1 MRAVVYAR
9 YSSSKQTE
17 QSIEGQLRDCY
28 TYAKNND
35 IVVVG
40 EYIDRAISAKTDHR
54 PEFQRMVKDSVS
66 RSFDA
71 VIVWKLDRFSRNRYD
86 SASYKVKLKK
96 NGVRVIS
103 AMENISDK
111 PEGILVESLLE
122 GMAEYYS
129 AELSQK
135 VSRGMRESALKC
147 QSNGSFA
154 PLGYKVDE
162 NKKYVLVESE
172 ALIVRKIFEMYADG
186 IKPKNIIDYL
196 NEHGYKTKRGGSF
209 NKNSLNKMLKNK
221 KYIGVYKYKDIEIPN
236 GVPRIISDE
245 LFNKVQNIIDKNR
258 RTGAT
263 YKTKVDYLLSGKL
276 YCGCCHEKMLG
287 ESGTGR
293 HGAVYYYY
301 KCFGRK
307 SRKKD
312 CDKKSVPKDVVE
324 DLVIKS
330 IESILYNPDLIKR
343 IAKKC
348 VELQNDAEANK
359 MFELIQTQLKDTKKK
374 IANITSAIENGAY
387 SEALKNRLNELEN
400 TQSTLEYELSIERAK
415 NPIFTYETIEA
426 MLNNLSKGNM
436 HDDHFKH
443 YLIDIFVYR
452 IYMYYDKMII
462 IYNFTKDDNRTRK
475 SEVIEKIEDVSDT
488 IFNGSPVRYLY
499 RTISSIEIFFCIK

>member
-1 MRAVVYAR
+1 MKAVIYAR

-35 IVVVG
+35 ITVVG
-40 EYIDRAISAKTDHR
+40 EYIDRALSAKTDHR
-54 PEFQRMVKDSVS
+54 PEFQRMIKDSAS

-96 NGVRVIS
+96 NGVRVVS

-111 PEGILVESLLE
+111 PEGILIESLLE
-122 GMAEYYS
+122 GIAEYYS

-147 QSNGSFA
+147 QSNGSPV

-162 NKKYVLVESE
+162 NKKYIVVKNESI
-172 ALIVRKIFEMYADG
+172 IVKKIYEMYADG
-186 IKPKNIIDYL
+186 IKPKDIINYL
-196 NEHGYKTKRGGSF
+196 NEHGYKTKKGGSF
-209 NKNSLNKMLKNK
+209 NKNSLNKMLKNQ
-221 KYIGVYKYKDIEIPN
+221 KYIGIYKYKDIEIAD

-245 LFNKVQNIIDKNR
+245 LFERVQKMIAKNK
-258 RTGAT
+258 RTGAKH
-263 YKTKVDYLLSGKL
+263 KTKVDYLLSGKL
-276 YCGCCHEKMLG
+276 YCGYCHEKMLG

-293 HGAVYYYY
+293 HGATYFYY

-307 SRKKD
+307 SRKND
-312 CDKKSVPKDVVE
+312 CDKNSVSKDVIE

-330 IESILYNPDLIKR
+330 IESILYNPELIKR

-348 VELQNDAEANK
+348 VELQDDAEINK
-359 MFELIQTQLKDTKKK
+359 MFELTQMQLKDTKKK
-374 IANITSAIENGAY
+374 IANITNAIENGAY
-387 SEALKNRLNELEN
+387 SEALKNRLSELEN

-415 NPIFTYETIEA
+415 NPIFTCETIET
-426 MLNNLSKGNM
+426 MLNNLSKG
-436 HDDHFKH
+436 DIRDEHFRH
-443 YLIDIFVYR
+443 HLIDIFVHR
-452 IYMYYDKMII
+452 IYLYDDKMII
-462 IYNFTKDDNRTRK
+462 IYNFTQDDNKTRE
-475 SEVIEKIEDVSDT
+475 SSVIDKIETVSDSV
-488 IFNGSPVRYLY
+488 FNGSP
-499 RTISSIEIFFCIK
+499 KAD